1 MFGKIKEI
9 GGKNNDFSCRQK
21 HRTNRLFE
29 RKNYI
34 SIACD
39 CWFTASGEIHPRFF
53 KVQEDGDVITV
64 PIKVIHSQEKYYFG
78 VFGMTAF
85 KCSCIVQNKRRL
97 VYLYFFHEE
106 HIWKLEWIRE

>member
-1 MFGKIKEI
+1 MIFRVDRNTGLTDYLN
-9 GGKNNDFSCRQK
+9 G
-21 HRTNRLFE
+21 
-29 RKNYI
+29 KNYI
-34 SIACD
+34 SIAYD

-78 VFGMTAF
+78 VFGMTSF
-85 KCSCIVQNKRRL
+85 KCSCIIHNKQQL